1 MTFSEFKKHRLDG
14 EPRVERDGNST
25 RIKTAH
31 RLPSSGHEQ
40 RIAFWLIAL
49 FLALYALISEYG
61 PDMVS
66 DPEANFL
73 LEFTAFVVIA
83 LSNAF
88 EALAEVARSEP
99 PDVPLENLRGW
110 LFALYCIGG
119 AFLLLNFG
127 PYSLFTWLANRERVT
142 ITIDDDQVSVR
153 HSVLRLPKRIA
164 REAVEDVLILPNHR
178 TGHDV
183 MLQHEGGLMRLASV
197 YGDLTQPTLI
207 KHSVQRELGAGGSK
221 QGETDRRGFKRSET
235 G

>member
-1 MTFSEFKKHRLDG
+1 MTFSELKKHWLDG
-14 EPRVERDGNST
+14 EPRLERDGNST

-61 PDMVS
+61 PDMIS
-66 DPEANFL
+66 DPAANFL
-73 LEFTAFVVIA
+73 LEFVAFVVIA

-88 EALAEVARSEP
+88 EALAEVARFDP

-110 LFALYCIGG
+110 LFAFYWIGG
-119 AFLLLNFG
+119 AFVFLNFG
-127 PYSLFTWLANRERVT
+127 PYSLFTWLAIRERVT
-142 ITIDDDQVSVR
+142 ITVDNDQVSVR
-153 HSVLRLPKRIA
+153 HSVLRPPKRVA

-183 MLQHEGGLMRLASV
+183 MLQHEGGLMRLVSV
-197 YGDLTQPTLI
+197 HGDMTRP
-207 KHSVQRELGAGGSK
+207 
-221 QGETDRRGFKRSET
+221 GFAAKK
-235 G
+235 